1 MLEAFQLL
9 LQYGILATVVGVIY
23 LVDRRIS
30 QYIRIKSDTDELKEE
45 VQLLKNKVAD
55 ISAKISFR

>member
-30 QYIRIKSDTDELKEE
+30 QYIRVKSDTDELKEE
-45 VQLLKNKVAD
+45 VQSLKNKVAD